1 MFNTE
6 FDKEI
11 RQFTKENISLDIDSA
26 KPNEDICFHY
36 GISYYYINNG
46 FDIFHA
52 ISRKYATNEILPE
65 QLRQMMLPAILDLK
79 RNFSH
84 NEAILKELHKVIENS
99 IKENT
104 ILLPVTGI
112 EVQSPFQIG
121 SFTLWSKSEYI
132 EKNKQY
138 FDKDVNSI
146 EKGFPSTIAVAK
158 LRSHPD
164 SAKEIGKSILKS
176 ELNQLKAFIP
186 YLNDFLKYWIQPL
199 KTNTTLSDCFFV
211 YGSYG
216 ISSGMSHIANLKPL
230 NIDAKD
236 SSNSESF
243 REFLI
248 EQTFFQSIVDGRSK
262 FWQALKMGYEWIGKQ
277 YDEDRLENKLIYS
290 IFALECLLAN
300 ANNFSSITA
309 AISEKCAY
317 LIGDTK
323 EKRLEIFNL
332 SKELYSLRSALV
344 HGYSKNTVTEEKVWL
359 AYGLAM
365 AVYRRITKMVV
376 DGVISSQEELDNFIL
391 NRKFE

>member
-11 RQFTKENISLDIDSA
+11 LQFTKENISLDIDSA
-26 KPNEDICFHY
+26 KSNEDICFHY
-36 GISYYYINNG
+36 GISYYYTNNG
-46 FDIFHA
+46 FDILHT
-52 ISRKYATNEILPE
+52 ISRKYATKEILPE
-65 QLRQMMLPAILDLK
+65 QLRQMMLPVILDLK
-79 RNFSH
+79 QNFSH
-84 NEAILKELHKVIENS
+84 NETILKELHKKIEDS
-99 IKENT
+99 IKDNT

-138 FDKDVNSI
+138 FERNVNSI
-146 EKGFPSTIAVAK
+146 ERGFPPTIAVAK
-158 LRSHPD
+158 LRCHPD

-176 ELNQLKAFIP
+176 ELNHLKAFIP
-186 YLNDFLKYWIQPL
+186 YLNDSLKYWIQPL
-199 KTNTTLSDCFFV
+199 KTNVTLSDCFFV
-211 YGSYG
+211 YGNYRG
-216 ISSGMSHIANLKPL
+216 SSGMSHVANLIPL
-230 NIDAKD
+230 NIDAKS

-248 EQTFFQSIVDGRSK
+248 ERTFFQSIVDGHSK

-309 AISEKCAY
+309 AIAEKCAY
-317 LIGDTK
+317 LIGETK
-323 EKRLEIFNL
+323 EKRLEIFSL